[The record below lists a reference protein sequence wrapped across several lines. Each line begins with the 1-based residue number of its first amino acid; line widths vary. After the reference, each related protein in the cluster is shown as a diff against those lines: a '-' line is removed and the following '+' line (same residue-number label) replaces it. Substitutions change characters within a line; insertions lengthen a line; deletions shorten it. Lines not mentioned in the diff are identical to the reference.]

1 MFKELH
7 QQMREGKLKGDDL
20 KEYLEGREQL
30 ALSLVKGQG
39 LLIPEGQSARK
50 TFRVA
55 QAFQVEIDGVMR
67 TLTRDVSVGG
77 FSALLTS
84 SPRVEDVIR
93 FKLTLSRAVEPIEGD
108 ARVVSSVR
116 QTGNSRVSAVF
127 LRLPDADIE
136 RLEMALFD
144 AVLVRF

>member
-1 MFKELH
+1 MFKDLH

-20 KEYLEGREQL
+20 REYMDGREQL
-30 ALSLVKGQG
+30 ALSLVKSQG

-50 TFRVA
+50 MFRVA
-55 QAFQVEIDGVMR
+55 QALPIEIDGVMR

-93 FKLTLSRAVEPIEGD
+93 FSLTITRAQEPITGD

-127 LRLPDADIE
+127 LRLPDADVE

-144 AVLVRF
+144 SVLNRI